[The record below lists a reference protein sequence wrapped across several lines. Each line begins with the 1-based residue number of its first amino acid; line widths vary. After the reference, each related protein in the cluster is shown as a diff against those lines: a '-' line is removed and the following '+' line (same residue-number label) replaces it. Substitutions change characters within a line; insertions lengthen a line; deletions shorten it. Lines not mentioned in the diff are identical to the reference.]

1 MNGQI
6 LLKQKIGFQ
15 WPMENPFIF
24 CAHHHDYFPEG
35 NEVLGPKTSLKGRD
49 IGNDFSN
56 KNGFS
61 MYHGEVVP
69 GFPAHPH
76 RGFETVTIV
85 LEGIVDHFD
94 SKGAKGRYGNGD
106 IQWLTTGKGCQH
118 AEMFPLINQ
127 DKSNPLELFQIWLNL
142 PAKDK
147 FVEPEYKMLWSEQ
160 VPIIN
165 HQDKIGK
172 KSEIKLISGEFAG
185 VYALK
190 PNKASWAFSTAN
202 HVNILLFKMDPNAV
216 INIPKGTKTMN
227 RNLYYYQ
234 GDVIYIDNES
244 IQDKTRIKLDGS
256 QDILIEN
263 GSKESRFLLLE
274 AEPINEPVF
283 QYGPFVMSNKEEI
296 IKAYQDYQQTH
307 FGGWPWA
314 KYDPVNEMSDGRFAL
329 YADGTLEHPKNKGNI
344 I

>member
-1 MNGQI
+1 MNNTI
-6 LLKQKIGFQ
+6 LLKQKINFQ

-35 NEVLGPKTSLKGRD
+35 NEKLGPKASLKGRD

-56 KNGFS
+56 KDGFS

-85 LEGIVDHFD
+85 LEGVVDHFD

-106 IQWLTTGKGCQH
+106 VQWLTTGKGCQH
-118 AEMFPLINQ
+118 AEMFPLVNQ
-127 DKSNPLELFQIWLNL
+127 DKPNPLELFQIWLNL

-147 FVEPEYKMLWSEQ
+147 FVEPEYKMLWKEQ
-160 VPIIN
+160 VPIIKYC
-165 HQDKIGK
+165 DETGK
-172 KSEIKLISGEFAG
+172 NSEIRIISGEYNE
-185 VYALK
+185 VKALK
-190 PNKASWAFSTAN
+190 PNTASWANKPDN
-202 HVNILLFKMDPNAV
+202 HVNIFLVKMDPGSKL
-216 INIPKGTKTMN
+216 ILPKGSKTMN
-227 RNLYYYQ
+227 RNLYFYQ
-234 GDVIYIDNES
+234 GEDVIYIDNES
-244 IQDKTRIKLDGS
+244 IQEKTRIKLVS
-256 QDILIEN
+256 HQDVLIEN
-263 GSKESRFLLLE
+263 GLKESRFLLLE

-283 QYGPFVMSNKEEI
+283 QYGSFVMSNKEEI

-314 KYDPVNEMSDGRFAL
+314 KYDPVNEMKDERFAL
-329 YADGTLEHPKNKGNI
+329 YVDGTLENAKK
-344 I
+344 